1 MKKFFSKKHTLQSG
15 ITFLELAIV
24 MAIFSIL
31 GTTLLFNFRDFS
43 SGIDAQNL
51 AQDIALQIRDAQ
63 ASSVNGRSV
72 ALGASQEPVDLN
84 WTTSYGISF
93 DVSGGEAT
101 SLIYFFDRDS
111 DLDEIDRGYFDED
124 GSCGFD
130 LSECLDEIVF
140 TGNEVIEKL
149 CVNELASGQLCTP
162 TQEVEKLH
170 VSYRR
175 PSPQALIR
183 TEGPELDTVSDATI
197 YIRAGEDIYR
207 RVVVSVTGQISV
219 QLYEQE

>member
-1 MKKFFSKKHTLQSG
+1 MKKFFSKQHKLQSG

-43 SGIDAQNL
+43 SGIDVQNL
-51 AQDIALQIRDAQ
+51 AQDVALQIRDAQ
-63 ASSVNGRSV
+63 ASSVNGRNLV
-72 ALGASQEPVDLN
+72 QTQTPPPID

-93 DVSGGEAT
+93 DVAGGEANSFT
-101 SLIYFFDRDS
+101 YFFDRQS
-111 DLDEIDRGYFDED
+111 DDQDDPGYGVFNSE
-124 GSCGFD
+124 GTCGFGTQD
-130 LSECLDEIVF
+130 ECLDEIIF

-149 CVNELASGQLCTP
+149 CVNELSSGQLCGP
-162 TQEVEKLH
+162 GQQVEKLH

-183 TEGPELDTVSDATI
+183 TEEPSLETVSDATI

-219 QLYEQE
+219 QLYEQQ